1 MPERGVAAVFGRS
14 PLPDPVVH
22 RYALSGKFID
32 DRVIVFL
39 CFTGMELTQET
50 PDLSAYLAADD
61 AIDHDHSRVRTT
73 AARLAGKAQDSYAYA
88 RLAFEFVRDSI
99 PHSQDSGDLRV
110 TWRASD
116 VLEQG
121 TGICYAKAHALAALL
136 RAEDIPTAFC
146 YQRLADDDGEGYVVH
161 GLVAVRFN
169 GAWHRQ
175 DPRGNKPGVD
185 AQFSLD
191 GERLAF
197 VPEPKSNEVDYSVL
211 YAEPHPVVLNTLKA
225 ARDRPH
231 LWQTLPTAL

>member
-1 MPERGVAAVFGRS
+1 MLCSHAADPE
-14 PLPDPVVH
+14 H
-22 RYALSGKFID
+22 
-32 DRVIVFL
+32 
-39 CFTGMELTQET
+39 
-50 PDLSAYLAADD
+50 PDLSAYLAADGV
-61 AIDHDHSRVRTT
+61 IDHDHPRVRET
-73 AARLAGKAQDSYAYA
+73 AARLARSAEDSYAYA
-88 RLAFEFVRDSI
+88 RLAFEFVRDRI
-99 PHSQDSGDLRV
+99 PHSQDSGDPRV

-136 RAEDIPTAFC
+136 RAEDIPTALC
-146 YQRLADDDGEGYVVH
+146 YQKFDVVH

-197 VPEPKSNEVDYSVL
+197 VPDPS
-211 YAEPHPVVLNTLKA
+211 PMRWTIRCCTLNRT
-225 ARDRPH
+225 RPS
-231 LWQTLPTAL
+231 

>member
-1 MPERGVAAVFGRS
+1 
-14 PLPDPVVH
+14 
-22 RYALSGKFID
+22 
-32 DRVIVFL
+32 
-39 CFTGMELTQET
+39 MELIQEN

-61 AIDHDHSRVRTT
+61 VIDHDHPRVRET
-73 AARLAGKAQDSYAYA
+73 AARLAKKAVDSYDYA
-88 RLAFEFVRDSI
+88 RLAFEFVRDTI
-99 PHSQDSGDLRV
+99 PHSQDSGAVQV

-136 RAEDIPTAFC
+136 RCEDIPTALC
-146 YQRLADDDGEGYVVH
+146 YQKFDVVH

-185 AQFSLD
+185 ARFSLD

-197 VPEPKSNEVDYSVL
+197 VPDVEAGELDHPVL
-211 YAEPHPVVLNTLKA
+211 YAAPHPAVLSVLKA
-225 ARDRPH
+225 APDRPY
-231 LWQTLPTAL
+231 LWKTLPAALS

>member
-1 MPERGVAAVFGRS
+1 MQM
-14 PLPDPVVH
+14 
-22 RYALSGKFID
+22 I
-32 DRVIVFL
+32 
-39 CFTGMELTQET
+39 QET
-50 PDLSAYLAADD
+50 ADLSAYLAADEV
-61 AIDHDHSRVRTT
+61 IDHHHPLVRET
-73 AARLAGKAQDSYAYA
+73 AAGLAAGVADSYEYA
-88 RLAFEFVRDSI
+88 RAAFEFVRDTI

-136 RAEDIPTAFC
+136 RAEDIPTALC
-146 YQRLADDDGEGYVVH
+146 YQKFEVLH

-197 VPEPKSNEVDYSVL
+197 VTDPEFNGLDYPVL
-211 YAEPHPVVLNTLKA
+211 YAAPHAVVLDVLKA
-225 ARDRPH
+225 APDRPH
-231 LWQTLPTAL
+231 LWRTLPTAL